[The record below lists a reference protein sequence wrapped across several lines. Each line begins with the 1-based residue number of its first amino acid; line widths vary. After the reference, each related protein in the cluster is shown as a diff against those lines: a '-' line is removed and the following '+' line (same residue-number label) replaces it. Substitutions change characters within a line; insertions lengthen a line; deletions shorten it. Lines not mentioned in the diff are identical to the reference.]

1 MSLRNSLR
9 AASAGLL
16 LLAAL
21 GAPHAQGQG
30 QAQAQEQAKE
40 QLKEQDPAQ
49 EQAQEQGANDP
60 LEGWNRAIFSFN
72 EGLDKVVLKPVATG
86 YKAAVPELV
95 RTGVSNFFTNFRD
108 GWSAINALLQAK
120 PVVAAQMVT
129 RVATNTLFGLGGL
142 IDVASD
148 LGIQRQRE
156 DLGQT
161 LGCWG
166 LPAGPYLVWPLLG
179 PSSLR
184 DSVALPLDLSWAT
197 GALTND
203 GTARIGLT
211 VLELIDIR
219 TSLLG
224 ADKLIEAISIDKYVF
239 IRDGYLTRRRSLVY
253 DGEPP
258 EAPDD
263 GKGGPPCMPK

>member
-16 LLAAL
+16 VLAAL
-21 GAPHAQGQG
+21 GAPQAQGQAPV
-30 QAQAQEQAKE
+30 QDQAKE
-40 QLKEQDPAQ
+40 QVKEQDPAQ
-49 EQAQEQGANDP
+49 DQAQEQGANDP

-129 RVATNTLFGLGGL
+129 RVATNTLFGLGGV

-203 GTARIGLT
+203 GAARIGLT
-211 VLELIDIR
+211 ALELIDIR

-224 ADKLIEAISIDKYVF
+224 ADKLIDAISIDKYVF

-253 DGEPP
+253 DGDPP
-258 EAPDD
+258 ELADE
-263 GKGGPPCMPK
+263 GKTGLPCASR